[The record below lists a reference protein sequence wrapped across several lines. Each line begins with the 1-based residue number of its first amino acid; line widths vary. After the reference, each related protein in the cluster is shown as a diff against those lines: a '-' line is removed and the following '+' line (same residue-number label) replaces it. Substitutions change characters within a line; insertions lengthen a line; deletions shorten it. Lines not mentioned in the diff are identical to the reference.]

1 MPVYQDKK
9 TKLWYFRCY
18 VNNTNGKRKQYQR
31 CGFKTKRDAQATE
44 RDFISKEISEDTNII
59 KQEPILNNTDNN
71 EVLNN
76 IQELEEDSNSI
87 IYFSELWDNYNS
99 YIKLKLKKQSY
110 RKIASKFKNHIIPYF
125 SKYRIDKINSR
136 IYTDWQI
143 KIEQNGYSYK
153 YLSSLHGAMVT
164 ILNYGIKFYD
174 LEYNIASKV
183 GNFSKKNIKPSRVDF
198 WTYEEFKKFID
209 CVEEI
214 DYNTFY
220 KTLFFTGMRQGEALA
235 LTWKDIQDGY
245 IDIYKTIAKEK
256 EDEKHIINT
265 PKTKSSIRK
274 IRIDNNLINDLN
286 NLKEHYK
293 RIIDFSDDWFVFGGI
308 EPLSP
313 TTIGRKK
320 DNYCVK
326 AGVKKIRIHD
336 FRHSHASL
344 LLSKNVPITVISER
358 LGHSDINMTLN
369 TYSHMI
375 PKDEDKAIYAL
386 ETLAS

>member
-1 MPVYQDKK
+1 M
-9 TKLWYFRCY
+9 
-18 VNNTNGKRKQYQR
+18 
-31 CGFKTKRDAQATE
+31 
-44 RDFISKEISEDTNII
+44 
-59 KQEPILNNTDNN
+59 
-71 EVLNN
+71 
-76 IQELEEDSNSI
+76 
-87 IYFSELWDNYNS
+87 
-99 YIKLKLKKQSY
+99 
-110 RKIASKFKNHIIPYF
+110 
-125 SKYRIDKINSR
+125 
-136 IYTDWQI
+136 
-143 KIEQNGYSYK
+143 
-153 YLSSLHGAMVT
+153 SL
-164 ILNYGIKFYD
+164 
-174 LEYNIASKV
+174 
-183 GNFSKKNIKPSRVDF
+183 
-198 WTYEEFKKFID
+198 EFKKIID

-214 DYNTFY
+214 DYNTCY
-220 KTLFFTGMRQGEALA
+220 KTLFFTGMRQGEALV

-293 RIIDFSDDWFVFGGI
+293 KIIDFSEEWFVFGGI

-386 ETLAS
+386 ETLES